1 MNNSTV
7 MQIAAHSN
15 GIPMVGKTKEFK
27 SPVPEQITDTVTEGR
42 IIESF
47 RVKGYKLN
55 PFSFSQEGMTSEQA
69 QALGITVGESYPLT
83 FKQTIKEPDGKM
95 VKYVEEITGT
105 INKAFKDSAKIGEEN
120 IWSVEGQA
128 ASYKLT
134 IDGNVIHDINVDTQK
149 VIMFGKDLTSEFVE
163 GVR

>member
-1 MNNSTV
+1 
-7 MQIAAHSN
+7 MQIASHSN

-27 SPVPEQITDTVTEGR
+27 SPFPEQVTDTVTEGR

-69 QALGITVGESYPLT
+69 QALGITVGETYPLT
-83 FKQTIKEPDGKM
+83 FKETVKESDGSM
-95 VKYVEEITGT
+95 VKYVHEITGV
-105 INKAFKDSAKIGEEN
+105 INKGFKDSSKIGEEN

-134 IDGNVIHDINVDTQK
+134 IDGSIVHDINVDTQK
-149 VIMFGKDLTSEFVE
+149 VIMFGKDLTSQFVD